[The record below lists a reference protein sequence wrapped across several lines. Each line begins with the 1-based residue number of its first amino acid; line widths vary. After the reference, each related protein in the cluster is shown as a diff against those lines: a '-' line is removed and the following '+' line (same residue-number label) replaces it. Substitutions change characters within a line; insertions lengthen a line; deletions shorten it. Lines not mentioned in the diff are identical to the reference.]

1 MEAVDYLISW
11 NGKESIQEICDEKLA
26 KCEGRAAYFL
36 INDGRNISLFALMRD
51 GVSVDDIL
59 GVSFNTT
66 GSLKL
71 NENYYEQWK

>member
-26 KCEGRAAYFL
+26 KCKGRAAYL
-36 INDGRNISLFALMRD
+36 INDGRNISLFALMRE
-51 GVSVDDIL
+51 GVIVDDIL

-71 NENYYEQWK
+71 NENYYKQWK